1 MTRRRLLFSGRHRPA
16 AALIAGSLALAAV
29 ASCSSGH
36 PAPGGSGSS
45 ATGSPKVSLAPGS
58 STARATGP
66 LNLPRVPWA
75 GGPAYYA
82 QFPAAAAYGWASAK
96 FFPITVWDASIDDST
111 EVAQDK
117 AAGINTYL
125 NPSGNGFA
133 AAQAAG
139 MSIIA
144 GAEPHP
150 AVGPEVVGYDLT
162 DEPDGWARAGNGPIN
177 KSSMQCAT
185 SAPCAYTLLSYLDQ
199 LAPKSLGRFTYTNFT
214 TTVIQQPGIGAHF
227 LRDYQD
233 VVSVDAYYYTD
244 TGPTCYTSTVYRLVK
259 PGECPKAADYGMD
272 VTKELALVP
281 DKPVWNYVEVGS
293 TVKDG
298 TTITPAKLGGAVWNS
313 IIGGAMGIDYFIE
326 DTGLKAC
333 QGVGNL
339 IRDTSC
345 PAAVSATREIA
356 HVDSQIK
363 ALAPVLNTQSF
374 RYTFN
379 PRLDTMLKYKG
390 GSYYIFAMPGLSGGA
405 GSYTLHLPPGLSA
418 SKAEVVDEGR
428 TIPIV
433 NNAFTDSFGA
443 EYSYHIY
450 KITP

>member
-1 MTRRRLLFSGRHRPA
+1 MTPRRLLFSGSNRPG
-16 AALIAGSLALAAV
+16 AALIAGAAVLIALAG
-29 ASCSSGH
+29 CSPGH
-36 PAPGGSGSS
+36 PAPGGSTT
-45 ATGSPKVSLAPGS
+45 ASPKVTLGPGS
-58 STARATGP
+58 STARAAGP
-66 LNLPRVPWA
+66 LNLPKIPWA

-82 QFPAAAAYGWASAK
+82 RFPAAAAYGWTSPK
-96 FFPITVWDASIDDST
+96 FFPITVWDASIDDPH

-125 NPSGNGFA
+125 NPSGNDFP

-144 GAEPHP
+144 SADPHP
-150 AVGPEVVGYDLT
+150 ALGPEVVGYDLT
-162 DEPDGWARAGNGPIN
+162 DEPDGWARAGNGPID
-177 KSSMQCAT
+177 KKTQQCAT
-185 SAPCAYTLLSYLDQ
+185 SAPCAYTLLNYLDQ

-214 TTVIQQPGIGAHF
+214 ATVIQQPEIGAHF

-233 VVSVDAYYYTD
+233 VVSIDAYYYTN
-244 TGPTCYTSTVYRLVK
+244 TGPSCYTSTVYGLVK
-259 PGECPKAADYGMD
+259 SGECPKAADYGMD
-272 VTKELALVP
+272 VRKELALVP
-281 DKPVWNYVEVGS
+281 GKPVWNYVEVGS

-298 TTITPAKLGGAVWNS
+298 TTITPAKLGGAVWSS
-313 IIGGAMGIDYFIE
+313 IINGAMGIDYFIE

-333 QGVGNL
+333 QGTGNL
-339 IRDTSC
+339 IRETSC
-345 PAAVSATREIA
+345 PAAVAATSEIA

-379 PRLDTMLKYKG
+379 HSLDTMLKYKD
-390 GSYYIFAMPGLSGGA
+390 GSYYIFAMPGLKGGA

-428 TIPIV
+428 TIPIA
-433 NNAFTDSFGA
+433 NHAFTDSFAA

-450 KITP
+450 RITP

>member
-1 MTRRRLLFSGRHRPA
+1 MTRWRPFFAGRKRSST
-16 AALIAGSLALAAV
+16 AALIAGSAVLVVLAG
-29 ASCSSGH
+29 CSSGH
-36 PAPGGSGSS
+36 PAPGGSGT
-45 ATGSPKVSLAPGS
+45 ATPKVTLAPGS
-58 STARATGP
+58 STTRPAP
-66 LNLPRVPWA
+66 LRLPTVPWA

-82 QFPAAAAYGWASAK
+82 QFPAAAAYGWTSPR
-96 FFPITVWDASIDDST
+96 FFPITVWDASIDNSA

-125 NPSGNGFA
+125 NPSGADFG

-144 GAEPHP
+144 GADPHP

-162 DEPDGWARAGNGPIN
+162 DEPDGWARAGNGPID

-185 SAPCAYTLLSYLDQ
+185 NAPCGYTLLNYLDQ

-214 TTVIQQPGIGAHF
+214 ATVIDQPNIGAHF

-233 VVSVDAYYYTD
+233 VVSIDAYYYTD
-244 TGPTCYTSTVYRLVK
+244 TGDTCYTSTTYDLVK
-259 PGECPKAADYGMD
+259 PGQCPKAADYGMD
-272 VTKELALVP
+272 VTKEIAIVP
-281 DKPVWNYVEVGS
+281 SKPVWNYVEVGS
-293 TVKDG
+293 TVKNG
-298 TTITPAKLGGAVWNS
+298 TTITPGKLGGAVWNS
-313 IIGGAMGIDYFIE
+313 IINGAMGIDYFIE
-326 DTGLKAC
+326 DTGFKAC
-333 QGVGNL
+333 GGSGNL

-345 PAAVSATREIA
+345 PEAVAATSEIA
-356 HVDSQIK
+356 HVDNQIK
-363 ALAPVLNTQSF
+363 DLAPVLNTQSL

-379 PRLDTMLKYKG
+379 SGLDTMLKYEG

-418 SKAEVVDEGR
+418 SKAEVVGEGR

-433 NNAFTDSFGA
+433 NNAFTDSFAA

-450 KITP
+450 RITP

>member
-1 MTRRRLLFSGRHRPA
+1 VTRRRLSFPGRNRPA
-16 AALIAGSLALAAV
+16 AALIAGSLALVAV
-29 ASCSSGH
+29 ASCSSSH
-36 PAPGGSGSS
+36 PAPRGSATATPKVTLGSGSS
-45 ATGSPKVSLAPGS
+45 TTQAA
-58 STARATGP
+58 GP
-66 LNLPRVPWA
+66 LNLPKIPWA

-82 QFPAAAAYGWASAK
+82 QFPAAAAYGWTSHK
-96 FFPITVWDASIDDST
+96 FFPITVWDASIDDPS

-125 NPSGNGFA
+125 NPSGADFA

-144 GAEPHP
+144 STDPHP
-150 AVGPEVVGYDLT
+150 VLGPEVVGYDLT

-177 KSSMQCAT
+177 KQEQQCAT

-214 TTVIQQPGIGAHF
+214 ATVIQQPGIGAHF

-233 VVSVDAYYYTD
+233 IVSIDAYYYTD
-244 TGPTCYTSTVYRLVK
+244 TGPACYTSTVYGLLK

-272 VTKELALVP
+272 VAEERALVP

-293 TVKDG
+293 TVKG
-298 TTITPAKLGGAVWNS
+298 GGLITPAKLGGAVWNS
-313 IIGGAMGIDYFIE
+313 IISGAMGIDYFIE
-326 DTGLKAC
+326 DTGFKAC

-345 PAAVSATREIA
+345 PAAVAATSEIA

-363 ALAPVLNTQSF
+363 DLAPVLNTQSF

-379 PRLDTMLKYKG
+379 SSLDTMLKYKG
-390 GSYYIFAMPGLSGGA
+390 GSYYIFAMPGLNGGP

-418 SKAEVVDEGR
+418 SKVDVIDEGR

-433 NNAFTDSFGA
+433 NNAFTDSFDQ
-443 EYSYHIY
+443 EYTYHIY